1 MSHDDRDQLIEAAA
15 TAFRERDIDGR
26 VLPSPAWMD
35 LPSDGREEAFER
47 QLDWRRLECTID
59 ADGLSATAH
68 AVLSRI
74 AGLWQL

>member
-1 MSHDDRDQLIEAAA
+1 MNEDDRDQLIEAAA

-47 QLDWRRLECTID
+47 QLDWRLLERAID